1 MPYEQTTKWPCCESK
16 PSVNYAHGLSRTQ
29 HRDGNERDTPPRER
43 NEAISTSAPQNQS
56 AVQDCQFFWRAVI
69 YFKKCIVF
77 IVLKTRK
84 LFQMVLLVIVIFIK
98 NEVMFLRWTATINQ
112 DVHAGTLLNSSIIR
126 WSRRRRRRRRYHQVP
141 NPDVKFV
148 TDWPHVRPNLT

>member
-1 MPYEQTTKWPCCESK
+1 
-16 PSVNYAHGLSRTQ
+16 
-29 HRDGNERDTPPRER
+29 
-43 NEAISTSAPQNQS
+43 
-56 AVQDCQFFWRAVI
+56 
-69 YFKKCIVF
+69 
-77 IVLKTRK
+77 
-84 LFQMVLLVIVIFIK
+84 MVLLVIVIFIK

-148 TDWPHVRPNLT
+148 